1 MTFENKK
8 TYIETGE
15 FKYNNI
21 DTDTTFKKFRFA
33 NDMVY
38 QDVKEIQINILT
50 AGNASGKNDT
60 KFASCS
66 ELSLVSGTEVTV
78 DTMTA
83 AEFVGHT
90 DDIGSKYDMIY
101 IGDQKNNDDDTDLLT
116 GSGKMCYAHVGAT
129 RNTGLGSVNLNLL
142 KLIGQLDKDYQDNN
156 PNAEYFA
163 AIDTYSESGAG

>member
-21 DTDTTFKKFRFA
+21 DTDTTLKKFRFA

-83 AEFVGHT
+83 AEFV
-90 DDIGSKYDMIY
+90 DI
-101 IGDQKNNDDDTDLLT
+101 LT
-116 GSGKMCYAHVGAT
+116 TLV
-129 RNTGLGSVNLNLL
+129 
-142 KLIGQLDKDYQDNN
+142 
-156 PNAEYFA
+156 PNM
-163 AIDTYSESGAG
+163 T